1 MEPIRLLVQHGA
13 DLWIRNTK
21 GDVALHE
28 AIGSGR
34 KDLTMWLLRQRSS
47 AANLPNNDGRCPLHV
62 AAINNNIEMCK
73 VVTSLFISRGPTFFE
88 KMFNRF

>member
-73 VVTSLFISRGPTFFE
+73 VHVAFPFVWANISE
-88 KMFNRF
+88 QNVHRF